1 VVPTAATEL
10 EQGMPVHVF
19 RSFPMTADVD
29 GTLVEHRTTRHD
41 AASVRRELNLPT
53 QLVRIDGHGRIGRGT
68 RLVLRTPHDVTLAV
82 DGTTTPLPHQT
93 SLTVAELLA
102 ARKITL
108 GPNDQVDPALDARLA
123 DGTPVHV
130 YRLAPDSVM
139 ESKIIPFAT
148 EYRNDSN
155 LAAGH
160 TATIQAGRNG
170 LKHVFSNVVRK
181 DGQIVQYGAVIR
193 EEVVQPPVTQILAR
207 GTKRSGSQV
216 PPPVPASAGRGVQQ
230 RGSASWYDS
239 HAGSG
244 SCAHLTLPFGTIVTI
259 RNTANGRTAQCR
271 VGDRGP
277 KAYTGHIIDLNRDVF
292 AQLAPLG
299 TGVIPVQLSW

>member
-1 VVPTAATEL
+1 
-10 EQGMPVHVF
+10 
-19 RSFPMTADVD
+19 MTADVD
-29 GTLVEHRTTRHD
+29 GTLIAHRTTRHD
-41 AASVRRELNLPT
+41 AAAIRRELNVPSA
-53 QLVRIDGHGRIGRGT
+53 LVRVDGRGRITRGT
-68 RLVLRTPHDVTLAV
+68 QMVLRTPHDVTLAV
-82 DGTTTPLPHQT
+82 DGTTTPLAHQT
-93 SLTVAELLA
+93 ALTVAELLT
-102 ARKITL
+102 ARKVAL
-108 GPNDQVDPALDARLA
+108 GPNDQVEPAPDARLA
-123 DGTPVHV
+123 AGTVVHV
-130 YRLAPDSVM
+130 YRLSADSVM

-148 EYRNDSN
+148 EYRNDPN

-160 TATIQAGRNG
+160 TTTIQAGRNG

-193 EEVVQPPVTQILAR
+193 EDVVQPPTTQILAR

-216 PPPVPASAGRGVQQ
+216 PPPAPASGGGSHQG
-230 RGSASWYDS
+230 GSASWYDS

-277 KAYTGHIIDLNRDVF
+277 MAYTGHIIDLAPDVF
-292 AQLAPLG
+292 RRLAPLSQ
-299 TGVIPVQLSW
+299 GVLSNITLSY

>member
-1 VVPTAATEL
+1 VVPSTTTAL
-10 EQGMPVHVF
+10 EQGMPIHVY

-29 GTLVEHRTTRHD
+29 GTVVEHRTTRHD
-41 AASVRRELNLPT
+41 PALVRRELNLPAS
-53 QLVRIDGHGRIGRGT
+53 LVRVDRHGEITRGS
-68 RLVLRTPHDVTLAV
+68 RMVLRTPHDVSITV
-82 DGTTTPLPHQT
+82 DGATTAFPHQT
-93 SLTVAELLA
+93 ALTVAELLA
-102 ARKITL
+102 AHDVKL
-108 GPNDQVDPALDARLA
+108 GPNDQVDPALDAHLA

-130 YRLAPDSVM
+130 YRLTPDTVM
-139 ESKIIPFAT
+139 ENRIIPFRT
-148 EYRNDSN
+148 EYRNDST

-160 TATIQAGRNG
+160 LATVQAGRNG
-170 LKHVFSNVVRK
+170 IAHVFSNVVRK
-181 DGQIVQYGAVIR
+181 DGQIVQWTLVR
-193 EEVVQPPVTQILAR
+193 EEVVQAPVTAIFRR
-207 GTKRSGSQV
+207 GTKTSGTQK
-216 PPPVPASAGRGVQQ
+216 PPATPLSTGGAVRQS
-230 RGSASWYDS
+230 GSASWYDS

-277 KAYTGHIIDLNRDVF
+277 MAYTGHIIDLNRDVF